1 MKIRQWNKI
10 LSRLLKSEL
19 TKRGLSYEDL
29 NKKLAAIG
37 IDEKTVNINNKI
49 GRGTFSAI
57 FFVQCLRAM
66 EVKTIQ
72 LDDAFFECE
81 EKNLE

>member
-1 MKIRQWNKI
+1 MKVRQWNKI

-37 IDEKTVNINNKI
+37 VNEKTVNINNKI

-66 EVKTIQ
+66 EVKTIR

-81 EKNLE
+81 EKI